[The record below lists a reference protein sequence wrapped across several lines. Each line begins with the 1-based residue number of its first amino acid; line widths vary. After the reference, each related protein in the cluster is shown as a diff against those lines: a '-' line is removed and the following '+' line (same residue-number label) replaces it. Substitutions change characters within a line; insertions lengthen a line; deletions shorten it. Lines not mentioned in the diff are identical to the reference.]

1 MNHHTTIHE
10 VGKGCIQAGLLMR
23 LAQCG
28 VRRGQKGPA
37 RWTPQHAAD
46 ACDLYQWEMSLR

>member
-1 MNHHTTIHE
+1 MDHHATIHE

-37 RWTPQHAAD
+37 RWTPRHAAD